1 MKWKTKIALSALSL
15 SLMLPLSPEAASKFS
30 DVGPRFED
38 EIEYLVSRNVA
49 KGYSNGTFGVNAPV
63 TRGEAVTMIVREMA
77 IRIDG
82 APDPGFTDFKRGDG
96 FYTEVVHAV
105 KHGIIRGKVASDG
118 TRYFD
123 ATGPLSRSE
132 MAIILVGAYD
142 IPLDRFDVGFKDVSS
157 KMASKPAINAV
168 ANGGIAF
175 GYGYED
181 RYSDH
186 MFKPYASITRQEFA
200 AMLARTLNKE
210 FNPMGMEFVHY
221 DEETHQRVDVNWL
234 TAQELDGME
243 KELFDIINSVRKNKG
258 YQPLKLNE
266 RFQEMAGLKAR
277 ATARYPYEDHVMQ
290 TDFYEVMYG
299 EKLNVEYK
307 ERYASGSV
315 ESAFRTVSTKSMN
328 VPYAFEA
335 AQKEIGIGVAQQ
347 MDGSFIWVLNF
358 VYE

>member
-15 SLMLPLSPEAASKFS
+15 SLIFPLSPEAAGKFS

-38 EIEYLVSRNVA
+38 EIEYLASRNVV

-63 TRGEAVTMIVREMA
+63 TRGEAVTMIVRELA

-105 KHGIIRGKVASDG
+105 KHGIIQGKVASDG

-123 ATGPLSRSE
+123 ANGPLSRSE
-132 MAIILVGAYD
+132 MAIILAGAYD
-142 IPLDRFDVGFKDVSS
+142 IPLDRYDVGFKDVSS
-157 KMASKPAINAV
+157 TMPSKPAINSM
-168 ANGGIAF
+168 ANGGISF
-175 GYGYED
+175 GYED
-181 RYSDH
+181 GTY
-186 MFKPYASITRQEFA
+186 KPYASITRQEFA

-221 DEETHQRVDVNWL
+221 DEGTHQRVDVDWL
-234 TAQELDGME
+234 TTQELDGME

-258 YQPLKLNE
+258 FQPLKLNE

-277 ATARYPYEDHVMQ
+277 ASARYPYEDHVMQ
-290 TDFYEVMYG
+290 TNFYEVMYG

-335 AQKEIGIGVAQQ
+335 AQKELGIGVAQQ
-347 MDGSFIWVLNF
+347 MDGTFIWVLNF

>member
-1 MKWKTKIALSALSL
+1 MMKWKMKIALSVLTLSL
-15 SLMLPLSPEAASKFS
+15 ILPLSADAAGKFS

-38 EIEYLVSRNVA
+38 EIEYLVSRNVT

-63 TRGEAVTMIVREMA
+63 TRGEAVTMIVREMG
-77 IRIDG
+77 IRMDG

-105 KHGIIRGKVASDG
+105 KHGIIQGKVASDG
-118 TRYFD
+118 SRYFD
-123 ATGPLSRSE
+123 AKGPLSRSE
-132 MAIILVGAYD
+132 MSIILAGAYN
-142 IPLDRFDVGFKDVSS
+142 IPLDRLDVGFKDVSS
-157 KMASKPAINAV
+157 TMSSKPAINAV
-168 ANGGIAF
+168 ANGGVAS
-175 GYGYED
+175 GYED
-181 RYSDH
+181 GK
-186 MFKPYASITRQEFA
+186 FKPFASITRQEFA
-200 AMLARTLNKE
+200 AMLARTLSKE
-210 FNPMGMEFVHY
+210 FNPMGMEFVNY
-221 DEETHQRVDVNWL
+221 DEETHQRVDVDWL
-234 TAQELDGME
+234 TTQELDGME

-277 ATARYPYEDHVMQ
+277 ASARYPYEDYVMQ
-290 TDFYEVMYG
+290 TNFYEVKYG

-335 AQKEIGIGVAQQ
+335 AQKELGIGVAQQ
-347 MDGSFIWVLNF
+347 MDGTFIWVLNF